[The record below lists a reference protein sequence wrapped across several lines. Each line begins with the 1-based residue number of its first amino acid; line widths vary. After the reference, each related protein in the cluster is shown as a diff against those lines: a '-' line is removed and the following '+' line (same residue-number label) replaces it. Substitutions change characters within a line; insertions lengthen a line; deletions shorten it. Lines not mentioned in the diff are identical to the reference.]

1 MRARVIEAVLPSND
15 DWLVL
20 LLSDVDRYVYT
31 MRRLNYQGHKE
42 EKSSMIVEIKQAW
55 LTYWWTARYLVF
67 SLNTDIMTTIGH
79 IDGKTNYPGA
89 DDRRNWWKVPVTAVL
104 IENPHP
110 HQKLSFHHN
119 KMFSCPTLKTQFIW
133 KKLTLQFL
141 RKQERKLSKIFV
153 F

>member
-1 MRARVIEAVLPSND
+1 M
-15 DWLVL
+15 L

-55 LTYWWTARYLVF
+55 LTYLWTARYLVF

-89 DDRRNWWKVPVTAVL
+89 DDRRN
-104 IENPHP
+104 
-110 HQKLSFHHN
+110 
-119 KMFSCPTLKTQFIW
+119 
-133 KKLTLQFL
+133 
-141 RKQERKLSKIFV
+141 
-153 F
+153 